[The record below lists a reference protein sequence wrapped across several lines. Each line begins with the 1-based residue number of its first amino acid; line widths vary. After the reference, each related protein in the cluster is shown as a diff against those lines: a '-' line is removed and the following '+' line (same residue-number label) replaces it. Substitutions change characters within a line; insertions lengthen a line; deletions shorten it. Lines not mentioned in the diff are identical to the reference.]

1 MAYNFKECNRDQ
13 VYLLPPTLQEW
24 LSPKDLVWLVLDA
37 VAEMDLS
44 AFYQKYRQDGK
55 GQAAFEPSMMV
66 ALLLYSYCLGVRS
79 SREIEKLCERDIAFK
94 VIAANQAPDHC
105 TINRFRKDNGAA
117 LKDLFNQ
124 VLKLCKEAGLVK
136 VGVVALD
143 GSKVKANAALEANRT
158 YEHIEQEVKK
168 MLEEAETKNAE
179 EDRLYG
185 SDKRGDELPVELA
198 DRTNRRARL
207 AACKKRLEEQ
217 AAAEAAKQQSK
228 IEERQA
234 QETETGTKKRGRK
247 PRKPDSTP
255 EEKAKANLTDP
266 DSRIMK
272 TRSGY
277 VQGYNSQAVVT
288 EAQII
293 IAAEVTNQ
301 ENDVN
306 QLHPMIQTAQEN
318 LKEIAPKEEL
328 TIKISLSDAG
338 YISDKNLATMTTDG
352 PEHLIA
358 TRKDWKQRK
367 EAAAAS
373 PPQGRIPKGLTLR
386 QRMERKL
393 MTKRG
398 RELYKKRGQTVEP
411 VFGQIKDNRGI
422 RHYMRRGLEAC
433 SQEWKLICATHNLLK
448 LWRSGKGIAV
458 QMAV

>member
-13 VYLLPPTLQEW
+13 VYLLPPSLQEW
-24 LSPKDLVWLVLDA
+24 LPPKDLVWLVLDA
-37 VAEMDLS
+37 VAEMDLT
-44 AFYQKYRQDGK
+44 AFYLKYRQDGK

-66 ALLLYSYCLGVRS
+66 SLLLYAYSLGIRS
-79 SREIEKLCERDIAFK
+79 SREIEKLCERDIGFK
-94 VIAANQAPDHC
+94 IVAANQVPDHC
-105 TINRFRKDNGAA
+105 TINRFRKDNGSA

-143 GSKVKANAALEANRT
+143 GSKVKANAALESNRT

-168 MLEEAETKNAE
+168 MLDEADAKDAE
-179 EDRLYG
+179 EDRQYG
-185 SDKRGDELPVELA
+185 PDKRGDELPEELA
-198 DRTNRRARL
+198 DRTSRRTRL
-207 AACKKRLEEQ
+207 AACKKRLEQ
-217 AAAEAAKQQSK
+217 QAAEAAAEKQSK

-234 QETETGTKKRGRK
+234 QEAETGSKKRGRK
-247 PRKPDSTP
+247 PQNPDPTP
-255 EEKAKANLTDP
+255 PAEAKANVTDP

-288 EAQII
+288 KDQII
-293 IAAEVTNQ
+293 IAAEVTNE
-301 ENDVN
+301 ENDIN
-306 QLHPMIQTAQEN
+306 HLHPMIQAAQEN
-318 LKEIAPKEEL
+318 LKAISPRKKL
-328 TIKISLSDAG
+328 KIKISLSDAG
-338 YISDKNLATMTTDG
+338 YASDKNLAAINPKG

-358 TRKDWKQRK
+358 TKKDWKQRK
-367 EAAAAS
+367 EAVASS
-373 PPQGRIPKGLTLR
+373 PPRGRIPKTLSLR
-386 QRMERKL
+386 QQMERKL
-393 MTKRG
+393 LTKRG
-398 RELYKKRGQTVEP
+398 RALYKKRGQTVEP

-448 LWRSGKGIAV
+448 LWRSGKGITA

>member
-37 VAEMDLS
+37 VAEIDLS

-105 TINRFRKDNGAA
+105 TINRFRKDNGTA

-168 MLEEAETKNAE
+168 MLEEAETKDAE

-185 SDKRGDELPVELA
+185 SDKRGDELPAELA

-247 PRKPDSTP
+247 PRRPDSTP
-255 EEKAKANLTDP
+255 EDKAKANLTDP

>member
-168 MLEEAETKNAE
+168 MLEEAKTKDAE